1 MCCFI
6 RKVTCL
12 LRLLTVLLHALTASN
27 AACCLLLLLL
37 LLLLGLTWRWRV
49 PCFPPLSVRPGNMV
63 SAPSRLAMRLAELSH
78 AQLLQIALAGCE
90 ASSDVNNLADAF
102 FAEHKP
108 LPQWAVESVLLSDD
122 LVPHVLAPLE
132 LEDGAAAA
140 VCSCWADAWK
150 ATGEN
155 RRHLRRVPFSIPQE
169 LLGMAD
175 YFELATIPGGND
187 GRDWLLVRS
196 GGTVRVLLRSVFNPW
211 LERDPIF
218 DHFERDDS
226 IIAADAR
233 GIYVVI
239 RRVHGDEVT
248 VRRFT
253 YFGNECASYE
263 DATKFPFR
271 GVLAPNGLLFC
282 VGQVRVRARVR
293 VRIIALALVL
303 ALALTLTL
311 VSWARGCVRES
322 LSLSRR
328 SVRASTRCPSTY
340 S

>member
-1 MCCFI
+1 MCGQA
-6 RKVTCL
+6 R
-12 LRLLTVLLHALTASN
+12 A
-27 AACCLLLLLL
+27 
-37 LLLLGLTWRWRV
+37 
-49 PCFPPLSVRPGNMV
+49 MV

-226 IIAADAR
+226 IIAADSR

-271 GVLAPNGLLFC
+271 GVLAPDGLLFC

-293 VRIIALALVL
+293 VR
-303 ALALTLTL
+303 
-311 VSWARGCVRES
+311 VS
-322 LSLSRR
+322 
-328 SVRASTRCPSTY
+328 P
-340 S
+340 

>member
-1 MCCFI
+1 
-6 RKVTCL
+6 
-12 LRLLTVLLHALTASN
+12 
-27 AACCLLLLLL
+27 
-37 LLLLGLTWRWRV
+37 
-49 PCFPPLSVRPGNMV
+49 MV

-155 RRHLRRVPFSIPQE
+155 RRHLRRVPFNLPQE

-196 GGTVRVLLRSVFNPW
+196 GGTVRVLRRGVFNPW
-211 LERDPIF
+211 LTPGHPQGARDPIF
-218 DHFERDDS
+218 NHFERDDS
-226 IIAADAR
+226 IIAADAHS
-233 GIYVVI
+233 IYVVI

-248 VRRFT
+248 VRRFS
-253 YFGNECASYE
+253 YMGAECASYE
-263 DATKFPFR
+263 DPTKFPFR
-271 GVLAPNGLLFC
+271 GVLAPDGLLFC

-293 VRIIALALVL
+293 VR
-303 ALALTLTL
+303 
-311 VSWARGCVRES
+311 VS
-322 LSLSRR
+322 
-328 SVRASTRCPSTY
+328 P
-340 S
+340 